1 MWYDIQTY
9 AEQCPEIFK
18 LLFNPINQIY
28 GIASRQ
34 RLNFHQFLD
43 SQRLYSWFYLQE
55 VFSTPA
61 PGYLYIPIYACSD
74 GLPHHCHTDAVGL
87 GMNKLAMG
95 AVHVIF
101 TSLPP
106 THPSLGKC
114 LKIAQKQSLVLQ
126 GPTWTRVHNNCPWSS

>member
-61 PGYLYIPIYACSD
+61 PGYLYIRIYACSD
-74 GLPHHCHTDAVGL
+74 RLPHHCHTDAVGL
-87 GMNKLAMG
+87 GMNNTCHGCSARRFYHSTTYSSFLR
-95 AVHVIF
+95 
-101 TSLPP
+101 
-106 THPSLGKC
+106 KC